1 LLPPGTKID
10 ITAAINNKFGYD
22 YIKSEAAANKVLK
35 ETGYNEFDISRIR
48 ELGTRPFDTNNL
60 LLHNVRYAKENDT
73 VFIIAEQRGKVDFI
87 SFDKNVP
94 RVDVERNI
102 IERLGIKDYIPV

>member
-1 LLPPGTKID
+1 LVCFSSCRRKDIVFDRSINKYALLPPGTKID

-48 ELGTRPFDTNNL
+48 EMGTRPFDTNNL
-60 LLHNVRYAKENDT
+60 LLNNVRYAKENDT
-73 VFIIAEQRGKVDFI
+73 VFIIAEQRGK
-87 SFDKNVP
+87 S
-94 RVDVERNI
+94 
-102 IERLGIKDYIPV
+102 